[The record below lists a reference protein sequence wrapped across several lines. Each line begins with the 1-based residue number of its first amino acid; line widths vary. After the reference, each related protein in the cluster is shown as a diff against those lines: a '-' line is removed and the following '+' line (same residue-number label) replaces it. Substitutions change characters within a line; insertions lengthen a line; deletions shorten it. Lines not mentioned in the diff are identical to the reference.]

1 MPTKDMSEWQTSIS
15 QVVST
20 DAEEDIIV
28 HGHSLDDLID
38 DMSFAGMMFLMLQG
52 RKPTPAQTRVLDAL
66 LIACMEHGIAPP
78 SMISRC
84 FASYGTNIQSAIAGG
99 ILAFGDKM
107 GGLGEQL
114 AKLMVG
120 SLADLA
126 ENPDDEDLRARA
138 ADVVAGVKARGERM
152 PGYGIPLHGADPR
165 APKVM
170 NIAKQQGTH
179 GRYGRFAE
187 AIGEELARARGGR
200 AIPMNVDGVSA
211 AVILD
216 LGFPWQSTRMFLL
229 TPRSV
234 SMGTHY
240 LEEQSQ
246 DTTWRHIPADGIE
259 YGDD

>member
-1 MPTKDMSEWQTSIS
+1 MPTRDMSDWQTSIS
-15 QVVST
+15 QVIST
-20 DAEEDIIV
+20 DDDEDIIIR
-28 HGHSLDDLID
+28 GHSLDDLID
-38 DMSFAGMMFLMLQG
+38 DLSFAGMMFLMLQG
-52 RKPTPAQTRVLDAL
+52 TKPTPEQTRVLDAL

-84 FASYGTNIQSAIAGG
+84 FASYGTNIQSAVAGG

-114 AKLMVG
+114 AKLMVEN
-120 SLADLA
+120 LADLA
-126 ENPDDEDLRARA
+126 DPSDEDLRARA
-138 ADVVAGVKARGERM
+138 AGVVADIKAQGGRM

-170 NIAKQQGTH
+170 NIAKQHGTH

-187 AIGEELARARGGR
+187 AIGDELTRARGGR
-200 AIPMNVDGVSA
+200 PIPMNVDGVSA

-234 SMGTHY
+234 SMGAHY
-240 LEEQSQ
+240 LEEQVQ
-246 DTTWRHIPADGIE
+246 DTTWRHIPADGIT
-259 YGDD
+259 YTGK